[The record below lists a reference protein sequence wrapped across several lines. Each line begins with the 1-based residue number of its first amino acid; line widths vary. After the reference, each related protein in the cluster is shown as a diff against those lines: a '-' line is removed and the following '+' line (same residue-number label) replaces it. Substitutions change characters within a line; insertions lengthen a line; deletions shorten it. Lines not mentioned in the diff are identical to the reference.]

1 VSELALWCC
10 PRRLPGAAAD
20 FASQPGLSS
29 WAGQHLHCA
38 ELTAPGAVIAAITS
52 CQSQP
57 SAPYRSTRKFSIIRS
72 CVATFYRLLVSSSV
86 YWGVSLLFTGQ
97 IVIGAAVA
105 PIPGNLM
112 QLLARA
118 QVLNGIVTPSC

>member
-1 VSELALWCC
+1 
-10 PRRLPGAAAD
+10 
-20 FASQPGLSS
+20 
-29 WAGQHLHCA
+29 
-38 ELTAPGAVIAAITS
+38 
-52 CQSQP
+52 
-57 SAPYRSTRKFSIIRS
+57 
-72 CVATFYRLLVSSSV
+72 LVSSSV
-86 YWGVSLLFTGQ
+86 YWGVSLPFTGQ